1 LTLQQLHQSVDIPEA
16 EPDSSPLNGTE
27 FSVMSNS
34 ARITAPGRTQGGF
47 TLIELVVVM
56 VILGILAAFAIPR
69 FARMDGSAR
78 QATVRAME
86 GGLRSAA
93 AMTHGMWL
101 AAGNAPN
108 AVQVEGGAAG
118 VVGVAMNAF
127 GYPTAA
133 VGGIQAAMD
142 PQSFTT
148 AAARQP
154 GRFIV
159 TFAGGAATFTP
170 AGARTPADCFVQYTP
185 AATAGTPPNIVAT
198 IRNNGC

>member
-1 LTLQQLHQSVDIPEA
+1 
-16 EPDSSPLNGTE
+16 
-27 FSVMSNS
+27 MSNS
-34 ARITAPGRTQGGF
+34 ARIVAPGRTQGGF

-78 QATVRAME
+78 TATARALE
-86 GGLRSAA
+86 GGLRSAS

-101 AAGNAPN
+101 AAGNAPTT
-108 AVQVEGGAAG
+108 VQVEGGGTG
-118 VVGVAMNAF
+118 VTAVAMNAL

-133 VGGIQAAMD
+133 AGGIQAAMD

-148 AAARQP
+148 AAAKQP

-159 TFAGGAATFTP
+159 TFAGGAATFTA
-170 AGARTPADCFVQYTP
+170 AGARTPASCVVTYTP
-185 AATAGTPPNIVAT
+185 SATAGTPPTIAT
-198 IRNNGC
+198 TVTGC

>member
-1 LTLQQLHQSVDIPEA
+1 
-16 EPDSSPLNGTE
+16 
-27 FSVMSNS
+27 MSHS
-34 ARITAPGRTQGGF
+34 ARIIAPGRTQGGF

-78 QATVRAME
+78 TATARALE
-86 GGLRSAA
+86 GGLRSAS

-101 AAGNAPN
+101 AAGNAPAN
-108 AVQVEGGAAG
+108 VQVEGGNNG
-118 VVGVAMNAF
+118 FVNVAMNGF

-133 VGGIQAAMD
+133 AAGIQAAMD

-148 AAARQP
+148 AAAKQP

-159 TFAGGAATFTP
+159 TIAGGVATFTA
-170 AGARTPADCFVQYTP
+170 AGARAPATCTVTYTP
-185 AATAGTPPNIVAT
+185 SAIAGNPPAIVT
-198 IRNNGC
+198 TVGGC

>member
-1 LTLQQLHQSVDIPEA
+1 LTLQRLHKSVDIPEA

-78 QATVRAME
+78 AATARALE

-101 AAGNAPN
+101 AAGNAPG
-108 AVQVEGGAAG
+108 AVQVEGGNNG
-118 VVGVAMNAF
+118 FVDVTMNGF
-127 GYPTAA
+127 GYPTATA
-133 VGGIQAAMD
+133 GGIRATMD
-142 PQSFTT
+142 PNSFTT
-148 AAARQP
+148 ANARQP
-154 GRFIV
+154 GRFITAV
-159 TFAGGAATFTP
+159 ANGAMTFTA
-170 AGARTPADCFVQYTP
+170 AGARVPANCVVTYTP
-185 AATAGTPPNIVAT
+185 SAIAGNPPNIVA
-198 IRNNGC
+198 NVGGC